1 MNRPPSLALLHTL
14 FIAVK
19 IAVKIALRLRPPSL
33 APLHTLSI
41 AVKIAVKLAAKIA
54 LRLRPVSG
62 L

>member
-1 MNRPPSLALLHTL
+1 MSMKTFRDTPRKMMLVN
-14 FIAVK
+14 
-19 IAVKIALRLRPPSL
+19 RPPSL

-54 LRLRPVSG
+54 VKIAVRLALRLRSVSG

>member
-1 MNRPPSLALLHTL
+1 MSMKTFRDTPRKMMLVN
-14 FIAVK
+14 
-19 IAVKIALRLRPPSL
+19 RPPSL

-41 AVKIAVKLAAKIA
+41 AVKIAVKIAAKLAVKIAVRLA